1 MFVYLV
7 SVNKTLDV
15 GWLSESS
22 PWWLILE
29 QALKHSMSFEGAQQG
44 CVGPI
49 TSCTKEPYGSLKG
62 TRQCRGWEGVE
73 FFSCTVFGGEMRFA
87 MDFSVLLLSPTG
99 GSIRGSDHSCG
110 RRGVLYLHI
119 SDLTLIPLIL
129 FAVWKVKCDW
139 AYAFIAF
146 CKYKINYVFH
156 SGYWATI

>member
-29 QALKHSMSFEGAQQG
+29 QAIKHSMSFEGAQQG

-119 SDLTLIPLIL
+119 SDLTLSNSSDFVCCLKGQ
-129 FAVWKVKCDW
+129 VWLSICF
-139 AYAFIAF
+139 YCFL
-146 CKYKINYVFH
+146 
-156 SGYWATI
+156 